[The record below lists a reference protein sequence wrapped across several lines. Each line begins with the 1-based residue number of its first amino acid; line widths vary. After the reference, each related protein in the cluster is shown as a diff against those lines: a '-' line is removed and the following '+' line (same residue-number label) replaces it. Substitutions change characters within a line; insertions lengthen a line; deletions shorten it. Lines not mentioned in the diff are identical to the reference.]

1 MSNSFPHDAQNI
13 PTSCPKYSR
22 IIYKPFPNHFQV
34 MPKTFPNHAHI
45 MYKHAQ
51 HTSPPTPFYPFSCF
65 TFPSIN
71 QQGRNNIH
79 RNPHNHHTRQEPTTR
94 KWIKRCGGSVCIVF
108 SNKNTPPTPFY
119 PFSCFHNHPHKTRTY
134 NTKMDKTLWG
144 ECFYCIFQQK
154 HSPHTVLS
162 IFLLP
167 QSPTQN
173 KNLQH
178 ENG

>member
-51 HTSPPTPFYPFSCF
+51 HISPPRPFYPFSCF

-94 KWIKRCGGSVCIVF
+94 KWIKRCGG
-108 SNKNTPPTPFY
+108 
-119 PFSCFHNHPHKTRTY
+119 
-134 NTKMDKTLWG
+134 
-144 ECFYCIFQQK
+144 ECLYCIFQQK
-154 HSPHTVLS
+154 HSPRTVLS

-167 QSPTQN
+167 QSPTQD